1 MQRLAGKAILVLEDE
16 PLITFLVEEQ
26 LLAAGASVKAA
37 GSTAQA
43 LQLLTAGPFDAAML
57 DVRIGDGDCSDVAEE
72 LRLRGIPFILT
83 TGDTH
88 APDFGARLSL
98 TKPFSEE
105 QLIQAL
111 LSVLPPHYVQDVEQ
125 S

>member
-26 LLAAGASVKAA
+26 LLAAGARVKTAA
-37 GSTAQA
+37 SNAEVF
-43 LQLLTAGPFDAAML
+43 QLLTAGPFDAAML
-57 DVRIGDGDCSDVAEE
+57 DVRIGDGDCSDAAAA
-72 LRLRGIPFILT
+72 LRRRGVPFIVT

-88 APDFGARLSL
+88 APDFGAHRSL
-98 TKPFSEE
+98 TKPYSEE
-105 QLIQAL
+105 QLIEAL

-125 S
+125 P